1 MSDHKSNLLSTTQQA
16 ARDVEL
22 DIYGTFHRSRS
33 APSRSV
39 VKKARWMPSAPLK
52 TAAVLAVT
60 LGLSLLVA
68 RSSNMQSQGMIQV
81 KDTLAASALV
91 DAPVH
96 SIRVYRQLDG
106 TIDAVLDDKTN
117 DRKADAWATFNDSLH
132 TIGWSQLW
140 VQTASLPETDDAAI
154 QRTRQIE
161 ILFAAGYAEGMLTHH
176 RIDEHY
182 KNVFMTFFRNG
193 DAADKQT
200 ILNLKLFLQQNID
213 WMREQI
219 EFYAQPEQQDH
230 PDAAYWEAMSGLLAQ
245 FDGLVAGYQ
254 RASQEP
260 TGPISSVEMFMLNA
274 DGDLED
280 LISIVQ
286 MGDQEIKVSP
296 VTQALEMFLK
306 NLKCSALIRILPD
319 FQEIVWGHATWD
331 DYSSMNRIFKHYDLP
346 LPASLASSELDTTNG
361 RRKISLSSSPGY
373 LSSVDDWYMTNAGL
387 GVMETTHGV
396 FDPTLYQTVTSK
408 SVLCWLRS
416 KVANMLATSGPTWAD
431 TFAKYNSGTYNDQWM
446 VIDSKRFVKGQGL
459 QAEGLMV
466 LEQLPGFIHVE
477 DMSEVVNRQGY
488 WGSYNVPYFTST
500 YVRSGF
506 MATYLATNQ
515 SESWSHAKCP
525 RAQIFARDAPKI
537 ESLSDFKQVIRSNNW
552 QQDPLTM
559 GHPSHAV
566 AARYDLED
574 EPMFALDGAI
584 DAKVTTS
591 AMLKQLTCEAES
603 GPTYADGN
611 TVFEWTTAM
620 DALSPHFGHPQ
631 RFEFGY
637 HTMIHSQHL

>member
-1 MSDHKSNLLSTTQQA
+1 MSAHKISLLSTNQQA
-16 ARDVEL
+16 ARDVDL
-22 DIYGTFHRSRS
+22 DVYGTFHHARPAASRDS
-33 APSRSV
+33 A
-39 VKKARWMPSAPLK
+39 KTARWMPSAPVK
-52 TAAVLAVT
+52 VTAVLAVT
-60 LGLSLLVA
+60 LVFSLLVMK
-68 RSSNMQSQGMIQV
+68 SSNLLSQEEIPL
-81 KDTLAASALV
+81 KDTLAASTLA
-91 DAPVH
+91 DAQVH
-96 SIRVYRQLDG
+96 SIRVYRQLNG
-106 TIDAVLDDKTN
+106 VIGVVLDDKTN
-117 DRKADAWATFNDSLH
+117 DREADAWATFNDSLH

-140 VQTASLPETDDAAI
+140 VQTASLPEADAAVK
-154 QRTRQIE
+154 RKRQAE

-182 KNVFMTFFRNG
+182 KNVFTTFFPNG
-193 DAADKQT
+193 DSTDKQT
-200 ILNLKLFLQQNID
+200 ILKLKLFLQQNID

-219 EFYAQPEQQDH
+219 EFYAQTEQQDH
-230 PDAAYWEAMSGLLAQ
+230 PDASYWEAMSGLLAQ

-254 RASQEP
+254 SASQEP

-306 NLKCSALIRILPD
+306 NLKCSALIRVLPD

-346 LPASLASSELDTTNG
+346 LPASFASSQLDTTDG

-396 FDPTLYQTVTSK
+396 FDPSLYQTVTSK

-416 KVANMLATSGPTWAD
+416 KVANMLATSGPTWAN

-446 VIDSKRFVKGQGL
+446 VIDTKRFVKGHGL
-459 QAEGLMV
+459 LAEGLTV
-466 LEQLPGFIHVE
+466 LEQLPDFIHVE

-515 SESWSHAKCP
+515 SDSWSHAKCP

-552 QQDPLTM
+552 QQDPLSL

-574 EPMFALDGAI
+574 ELMFSLDGAI

-591 AMLKQLTCEAES
+591 AMLEQMTCEAES

-637 HTMIHSQHL
+637 HTMVHSQKI

>member
-1 MSDHKSNLLSTTQQA
+1 MSEYKSNLLSTNQQEVDL
-16 ARDVEL
+16 DV
-22 DIYGTFHRSRS
+22 YGTFHHTQS
-33 APSRSV
+33 APSTRSA
-39 VKKARWMPSAPLK
+39 KTARWTRNAPMRV
-52 TAAVLAVT
+52 AVVVAVT
-60 LGLSLLVA
+60 IVISFLLAKNSTPLGHETIS
-68 RSSNMQSQGMIQV
+68 V
-81 KDTLAASALV
+81 KDTLAESTLA
-91 DAPVH
+91 DAQVH
-96 SIRVYRQLDG
+96 SIRVYRELNG
-106 TIDAVLDDKTN
+106 MIDAVMDDRHN
-117 DRKADAWATFNDSLH
+117 DREADAWATFNDSLH

-140 VQTASLPETDDAAI
+140 VQTASLPEANAGVK
-154 QRTRQIE
+154 RKRQTE

-182 KNVFMTFFRNG
+182 KNVFMTFFPNG
-193 DAADKQT
+193 DLADKQT
-200 ILNLKLFLQQNID
+200 ILKLKVFLQQNID
-213 WMREQI
+213 WMREHI
-219 EFYAQPEQQDH
+219 EFYAQSEQQDH
-230 PDAAYWEAMSGLLAQ
+230 PDAAYWDAMSGLLAQ

-260 TGPISSVEMFMLNA
+260 SGPISSVEMFMLNA

-331 DYSSMNRIFKHYDLP
+331 VYSSMNRIFKHYDLP
-346 LPASLASSELDTTNG
+346 LPASVASSELDTTNG

-373 LSSVDDWYMTNAGL
+373 LSSVDDWYMTDAGL

-396 FDPTLYQTVTSK
+396 FDPSLYKTVTSK

-416 KVANMLATSGPTWAD
+416 KVANMLATSGATWAD

-446 VIDSKRFVKGQGL
+446 IIDTKRFVKGQGL
-459 QAEGLMV
+459 QSQGLTV

-477 DMSEVVNRQGY
+477 DMSEVINRQGY
-488 WGSYNVPYFTST
+488 WASYNVPYFSST
-500 YVRSGF
+500 YERSGF
-506 MATYLATNQ
+506 MATYLATNE
-515 SESWSHAKCP
+515 SDSWSHARCP

-537 ESLSDFKQVIRSNNW
+537 ESMTDFKQVIRSNNW
-552 QQDPLTM
+552 QQDPLSL

-591 AMLKQLTCEAES
+591 AMLKQMTCEAES

-611 TVFEWTTAM
+611 SVFEWTTAL

-637 HTMIHSQHL
+637 HTMVHLQDF